1 MSNYA
6 RTDLALEGVG
16 ERVVEG
22 ITRTKRGKCFDIT
35 EIVIESDEHGRPFGK
50 PKGRYI
56 TMERNELAVTGED
69 FVEAASELAAELK
82 QLIPEGG
89 VLVAGLGNS
98 QITPDALGPK
108 TASMIFATR
117 HLNDELPEA
126 EEFSGLREIS
136 VISAGVL
143 GQTGIESAEILYAIC
158 KRIKPKAIIAVDAL
172 ACSDASRLGTT
183 IQICDSGISP
193 GSGVQNKRTELSY
206 KSMGIPVIAV
216 GVPTVVDMHTIIEGL
231 TGSREGLRLPNM
243 MVTPRNIDRL
253 IDKSSKLLSIGIN
266 CALLPKFSPEDFE
279 SLV

>member
-1 MSNYA
+1 MSDYA

-56 TMERNELAVTGED
+56 TMERNELAITGED

>member
-1 MSNYA
+1 MSDYA

-56 TMERNELAVTGED
+56 TMERKELAGIGEE
-69 FVEAASELAAELK
+69 FSEAISELANELSL
-82 QLIPEGG
+82 LIPDGS

-98 QITPDALGPK
+98 SITPDALGPK

-117 HLNDELPEA
+117 HLNDEMPEA

-158 KRIKPKAIIAVDAL
+158 NRINPKAIIAVDAL

-193 GSGVQNKRTELSY
+193 GSGVQNKRCELSY

-231 TGSREGLRLPNM
+231 TGSREGLKLPNM

>member
-1 MSNYA
+1 MSDYA

-22 ITRTKRGKCFDIT
+22 ITRTKRGECFDIT

-56 TMERNELAVTGED
+56 TMERNELAGIGDD
-69 FVEAASELAAELK
+69 FLQACTELANELK

-98 QITPDALGPK
+98 HITPDALGPK

-117 HLNDELPEA
+117 HLNDEMPDM

-158 KRIKPKAIIAVDAL
+158 NRIKPKAIIAIDAL
-172 ACSDASRLGTT
+172 ACSDISRLGTT

-193 GSGVQNKRTELSY
+193 GSGVQNKRSELSY

-216 GVPTVVDMHTIIEGL
+216 GVPTVVDMHTVINGL
-231 TGSREGLRLPNM
+231 GGVRADDMPNM

-253 IDKSSKLLSIGIN
+253 IEKSSKLLSMGIN
-266 CALLPKFSPEDFE
+266 CALLPRFSPEDFE

>member
-1 MSNYA
+1 MSDYA

-16 ERVVEG
+16 ESVCEG

-35 EIVIESDEHGRPFGK
+35 EIVIESDEHGKPFGK

-56 TMERNELAVTGED
+56 TMERAELAVTGDE
-69 FVEAASELAAELK
+69 FSSAVCELANELK
-82 QLIPEGG
+82 SLIPEGG

-98 QITPDALGPK
+98 HITPDALGPK

-117 HLNDELPEA
+117 HLNGEIPEA
-126 EEFSGLREIS
+126 DEFNGLREIS

-158 KRIKPKAIIAVDAL
+158 NRIKPKSIIAVDAL
-172 ACSDASRLGTT
+172 ACSDVNRLGTT

-193 GSGVQNKRTELSY
+193 GSGVQNKRAELSY

-216 GVPTVVDMHTIIEGL
+216 GVPTVVDMHTIVESV
-231 TGSREGLRLPNM
+231 TGSRSALDLPNM

-253 IDKSSKLLSIGIN
+253 IDKSSRLLSIAVN
-266 CALLPKFSPEDFE
+266 CALLPQFSPQDFE

>member
-1 MSNYA
+1 MSDYA

-22 ITRTKRGKCFDIT
+22 ITRTKRGECFDIT

-56 TMERNELAVTGED
+56 TMERNELAGIGDD
-69 FVEAASELAAELK
+69 FLQACTELANELK

-98 QITPDALGPK
+98 HITPDALGPK

-117 HLNDELPEA
+117 HLNDEMPDM
-126 EEFSGLREIS
+126 EEFGRLREIS

-158 KRIKPKAIIAVDAL
+158 NRIKPKAIIAIDAL
-172 ACSDASRLGTT
+172 ACSDISRLGTT

-193 GSGVQNKRTELSY
+193 GSGVQNKRSELSY

-216 GVPTVVDMHTIIEGL
+216 GVPTVVDMHTVINGL
-231 TGSREGLRLPNM
+231 GGVRADDMPNM

-253 IDKSSKLLSIGIN
+253 IEKSSKLLSMGIN
-266 CALLPKFSPEDFE
+266 CALLPRFSPEDFE

>member
-1 MSNYA
+1 MSDYA

-56 TMERNELAVTGED
+56 TMERNELAITGED

-98 QITPDALGPK
+98 SITPDALGPK